1 MASLLELG
9 ISTGKWDAGLKKA
22 QSSLNSFIQSQ
33 GGLSA
38 AIDKENDKIG
48 KFVGMMGN
56 MTSSAKTA
64 KGQMKDYKGTL
75 EQLTTQYN
83 MLTDAQKKTVGPE
96 YLNAIDKLKNK
107 FGEAKTQVEEFNRS
121 LNGIDTSKVSGGG
134 LFGGGKLDGMLQV
147 FGGNVLTKIAGVG
160 VGFAAELGDMVR
172 QGAELAR
179 QGEGIRIAFERLGRG
194 DILQGLREATHGTV
208 TDLELMKAAVK
219 FNDFK
224 LPIEELGTMLAFAQ
238 QKAKDTGQSVDYM
251 VDSIVTGLGRKSL
264 MILDNLGLS
273 ATEIRDKMKETGDMT
288 KAVGEIIREQMSKA
302 GNYVET
308 AADKAK
314 KADVELKNAM
324 EDLGRTFL
332 PIQQAGESLWKSLE
346 IGAINLI
353 NRALR
358 PLINH
363 FNILKEQAAIGGDSK
378 IKSDI
383 EKLKGSNFKKEAY
396 QMMLSGYFKA
406 ENKAREDFL
415 KAQKGGMGS
424 IKIWENKYTAAQ
436 NQRKAF
442 QSAAYSIA
450 YPAAAAAGGGG
461 NSGSGGTTTTKIG
474 STPTSESIMQD
485 WLTASLKGAIDV
497 QKAKQ
502 NGELFVDMPS
512 IYEMMLPEIKKQI
525 LDKKD
530 FDLGRDIT
538 KKGTGRTTSTKPET
552 NQNEKV
558 IKDISTIT
566 GAVGNIMGGI
576 QSLGLELPEGV
587 MQAVGVLQTMSGIL
601 SAILAITTA
610 INATQE
616 VEVAS
621 NFIPF
626 HTGGTLRAATGTV
639 VPGNFGYDAVPALL
653 TSGETVLTKAQ
664 SGALAAELQDSG
676 INGLHIVGE
685 VEGEKII
692 LVANRTFQRKGEGE
706 IVTWKN

>member
-64 KGQMKDYKGTL
+64 RGQMKDYKGTL

-273 ATEIRDKMKETGDMT
+273 AAEIRDKMKETGDMT

-363 FNILKEQAAIGGDSK
+363 FNILKEQTAIGGDSK

-538 KKGTGRTTSTKPET
+538 KKGTGRNTSTKPET

-576 QSLGLELPEGV
+576 QSLGLDLPEGV

-616 VEVAS
+616 LEVAS

>member
-64 KGQMKDYKGTL
+64 RGQMKDYKGTL

-172 QGAELAR
+172 QGTELAR

-363 FNILKEQAAIGGDSK
+363 FNVLKEQAAIGGDSK

-383 EKLKGSNFKKEAY
+383 DKLKGSNFKKEAY

-485 WLTASLKGAIDV
+485 WLTASLKGAIDL

-502 NGELFVDMPS
+502 NGDLFVDMPS

-538 KKGTGRTTSTKPET
+538 KKGTGRNTSTKPET

>member
-64 KGQMKDYKGTL
+64 RGQMKDYKGTL

-363 FNILKEQAAIGGDSK
+363 FNILKEQTAIGGDSK

-474 STPTSESIMQD
+474 STTTSESIMQD

-502 NGELFVDMPS
+502 NGDLFVDMPS

-538 KKGTGRTTSTKPET
+538 KKGTGRNTSTKPET

-639 VPGNFGYDAVPALL
+639 VPGNYGFDAVPALL

>member
-64 KGQMKDYKGTL
+64 RGQMKDYKGTL

-96 YLNAIDKLKNK
+96 YLNAIDKLRNK

-302 GNYVET
+302 GEYVET

-383 EKLKGSNFKKEAY
+383 DKLKGSNFKKEAY

-538 KKGTGRTTSTKPET
+538 KKGTGRNTSTKSET

-587 MQAVGVLQTMSGIL
+587 MQAVGVLQTMSGLL
-601 SAILAITTA
+601 SAILAITTV

-616 VEVAS
+616 LEVAS

-639 VPGNFGYDAVPALL
+639 VPGNYGFDAVPALL

>member
-64 KGQMKDYKGTL
+64 RGQMKDYKGTL

-96 YLNAIDKLKNK
+96 YLNAIDKLRNK

-172 QGAELAR
+172 QGTELAR

-273 ATEIRDKMKETGDMT
+273 AAEIRDKMKETGDMT
-288 KAVGEIIREQMSKA
+288 TAVGEIIREQMSKA

-363 FNILKEQAAIGGDSK
+363 FNILKEQTAIGGDSK

-406 ENKAREDFL
+406 ENKAREDFI

-474 STPTSESIMQD
+474 STPAAESIMQD

-538 KKGTGRTTSTKPET
+538 KKGTGRNTSTKSET

-587 MQAVGVLQTMSGIL
+587 MQAVGVLQAMSGIL

-616 VEVAS
+616 LEVAS

-685 VEGEKII
+685 VEGENII
-692 LVANRTFQRKGEGE
+692 LVANRVFRRKGEGE

>member
-9 ISTGKWDAGLKKA
+9 ISTGKWDAGLRKA
-22 QSSLNSFIQSQ
+22 QGSLNNFIQAQ
-33 GGLSA
+33 GGLA
-38 AIDKENDKIG
+38 QAIDKENDKIG
-48 KFVGMMGN
+48 KFVGMMGD

-75 EQLTTQYN
+75 EQLTMQYN
-83 MLTDAQKKTVGPE
+83 QLTDAQKKTIGPD
-96 YLNAIDKLKNK
+96 YLAAIDKLKNK
-107 FGEAKTQVEEFNRS
+107 FREAKSQVEEFNQS
-121 LNGIDTSKVSGGG
+121 LQGIDSSKLNGSG
-134 LFGGGKLDGMLQV
+134 LFGSGKLDGMLQV
-147 FGGNVLTKIAGVG
+147 FGGNVLTKVAGVG
-160 VGFAAELGDMVR
+160 VGFAAELGDMVK
-172 QGAELAR
+172 QGTELAK

-273 ATEIRDKMKETGDMT
+273 AAEIKEKMKETGDMT
-288 KAVGEIIREQMSKA
+288 KAVGAIIREQMSKA
-302 GNYVET
+302 GEYVET
-308 AADKAK
+308 AADKAT

-332 PIQQAGESLWKSLE
+332 PIQQAGDSLWKSLE
-346 IGAINLI
+346 IGALKLLN
-353 NRALR
+353 NALK

-363 FNILKEQAAIGGDSK
+363 FNILKEQAAIGGDDK
-378 IKSDI
+378 IQSDI
-383 EKLKGSNFKKEAY
+383 DKLKGSNFKKEAY
-396 QMMLSGYFKA
+396 QMMLSGYFRA

-442 QSAAYSIA
+442 Q
-450 YPAAAAAGGGG
+450 AAAQPIVNPVVAPPAGGGG
-461 NSGSGGTTTTKIG
+461 GGGYTTRIS
-474 STPTSESIMQD
+474 STNIPTADDIMQD
-485 WLTASLKGAIDV
+485 WLTASLKGAVDV
-497 QKAKQ
+497 QKAKDSGQ
-502 NGELFVDMPS
+502 LFVDMPS

-530 FDLGRDIT
+530 FDLGKDIT
-538 KKGTGRTTSTKPET
+538 KSFGKKSGKAET
-552 NQNEKV
+552 NQEEKV
-558 IKDISTIT
+558 IKDIGTIT

-576 QSLGLELPEGV
+576 QNLGLELPEGITQAIGM
-587 MQAVGVLQTMSGIL
+587 MQTISGIL
-601 SAILAITTA
+601 TAILTITTA

-616 VEVAS
+616 VQTAAS
-621 NFIPF
+621 FIPGL
-626 HTGGTLRAATGTV
+626 HTGGLLRAATGTV
-639 VPGNFGYDAVPALL
+639 VPGNIGFDGVPSLL
-653 TSGETVLTKAQ
+653 TSGELVLNKAQ
-664 SGALAAELQDSG
+664 QGTLAAELQDSG
-676 INGLHIVGE
+676 INGLRIVGE
-685 VEGEKII
+685 LEGEKII
-692 LVANRTFQRKGEGE
+692 LVANRTFRRKGEGE

>member
-9 ISTGKWDAGLKKA
+9 ISTGKWDAGLRKA
-22 QSSLNSFIQSQ
+22 QGSLNNFIQAQ
-33 GGLSA
+33 GGLA
-38 AIDKENDKIG
+38 QAIDKENDKIG
-48 KFVGMMGN
+48 KFVGMMGD

-75 EQLTTQYN
+75 EQLTMQYN
-83 MLTDAQKKTVGPE
+83 QLTDAQKKTIGPD
-96 YLNAIDKLKNK
+96 YLAAIDKLKNK
-107 FGEAKTQVEEFNRS
+107 FREAKAQVEEFNQS
-121 LNGIDTSKVSGGG
+121 LQGIDSSKLNGSG
-134 LFGGGKLDGMLQV
+134 LFGSGKLDGMLQV
-147 FGGNVLTKIAGVG
+147 FGGNVLTKVAGVG
-160 VGFAAELGDMVR
+160 VGFAAELGDMVK
-172 QGAELAR
+172 QGTELAK

-273 ATEIRDKMKETGDMT
+273 AAEIKEKMKETGDMT
-288 KAVGEIIREQMSKA
+288 KAVGAIIREQMSKA
-302 GNYVET
+302 GEYVET
-308 AADKAK
+308 AADKAT

-332 PIQQAGESLWKSLE
+332 PIQQAGDSLWKSLE
-346 IGAINLI
+346 IGALKLLN
-353 NRALR
+353 NALK

-363 FNILKEQAAIGGDSK
+363 FNILKEQAAIGGDDK
-378 IKSDI
+378 IQSDI
-383 EKLKGSNFKKEAY
+383 DKLKGSNFKKEAY
-396 QMMLSGYFKA
+396 QMMLSGYFRA

-436 NQRKAF
+436 NQRRAF
-442 QSAAYSIA
+442 Q
-450 YPAAAAAGGGG
+450 AAAQPIVNPVVTPPSAGGGG
-461 NSGSGGTTTTKIG
+461 GGGG
-474 STPTSESIMQD
+474 STTRISSSNIPTADDIMQD
-485 WLTASLKGAIDV
+485 WLTASLKGAVDV
-497 QKAKQ
+497 QKAKDSGQ
-502 NGELFVDMPS
+502 LFVDMPS

-530 FDLGRDIT
+530 FDLGKDIT
-538 KKGTGRTTSTKPET
+538 KSFGKKSGKAET
-552 NQNEKV
+552 NQEEKV
-558 IKDISTIT
+558 IKDIGTIT

-576 QSLGLELPEGV
+576 QNLGLELPEGITQAIGM
-587 MQAVGVLQTMSGIL
+587 MQTISGIL
-601 SAILAITTA
+601 TAILTITTA

-616 VEVAS
+616 VQTAAS
-621 NFIPF
+621 FIPGL
-626 HTGGTLRAATGTV
+626 HTGGLLRAATGTV
-639 VPGNFGYDAVPALL
+639 VPGNIGFDGVPSLL
-653 TSGETVLTKAQ
+653 TSGELVLNKAQ
-664 SGALAAELQDSG
+664 QGTLAAELQDSG

-685 VEGEKII
+685 LEGEKII
-692 LVANRTFQRKGEGE
+692 LVANRTFRRKGEGE

>member
-9 ISTGKWDAGLKKA
+9 ISTGKWDAGLRKA
-22 QSSLNSFIQSQ
+22 QGSLNNFIQAQ
-33 GGLSA
+33 GGLA
-38 AIDKENDKIG
+38 QAIDKENDKIG
-48 KFVGMMGN
+48 KFVGMMGD

-75 EQLTTQYN
+75 EQLTMQYN
-83 MLTDAQKKTVGPE
+83 QLTDAQKKTIGPD
-96 YLNAIDKLKNK
+96 YLAAIDKLKNK
-107 FGEAKTQVEEFNRS
+107 FREAKAQVEEFNQS
-121 LNGIDTSKVSGGG
+121 LQGIDSSKLNGSG
-134 LFGGGKLDGMLQV
+134 LFGSGKLDGMLQV
-147 FGGNVLTKIAGVG
+147 FGGNVLTKVAGAG
-160 VGFAAELGDMVR
+160 VGFAAELGDMVK
-172 QGAELAR
+172 QGTELAK

-224 LPIEELGTMLAFAQ
+224 LPIEELGSMLAFAQ

-273 ATEIRDKMKETGDMT
+273 AAEIKEKMKETGDMT
-288 KAVGEIIREQMSKA
+288 KAVGAIIREQMSKA
-302 GNYVET
+302 GEYVET
-308 AADKAK
+308 AADKAT

-332 PIQQAGESLWKSLE
+332 PIQQAGDSLWKSLE
-346 IGAINLI
+346 IGALKLLN
-353 NRALR
+353 NALK

-363 FNILKEQAAIGGDSK
+363 FNILKEQAAIGGDDK
-378 IKSDI
+378 IQSDI
-383 EKLKGSNFKKEAY
+383 DKLKGSNFKKEAY
-396 QMMLSGYFKA
+396 QMMLSGYFRA

-442 QSAAYSIA
+442 Q
-450 YPAAAAAGGGG
+450 AAAQPIVNPVVTPPSGGGG
-461 NSGSGGTTTTKIG
+461 GGG
-474 STPTSESIMQD
+474 STTRISSTNIPTADDIMQD
-485 WLTASLKGAIDV
+485 WLTASLKGAVDV
-497 QKAKQ
+497 QKAKDSGQ
-502 NGELFVDMPS
+502 LFVDMPS

-530 FDLGRDIT
+530 FDLGKDIT
-538 KKGTGRTTSTKPET
+538 KSFGKKSGKAET
-552 NQNEKV
+552 NQEEKV
-558 IKDISTIT
+558 IKDIGTIT

-576 QSLGLELPEGV
+576 QSLGLELPEGITQAIGM
-587 MQAVGVLQTMSGIL
+587 MQTISGIL
-601 SAILAITTA
+601 TAILTITTA

-616 VEVAS
+616 VQTATS
-621 NFIPF
+621 LIPGL
-626 HTGGTLRAATGTV
+626 HTGGILRAATGTV
-639 VPGNFGYDAVPALL
+639 VPGNFGFDAVPALL
-653 TSGETVLTKAQ
+653 SSGELVLNKAQ
-664 SGALAAELQDSG
+664 QGTLAAELQDSG
-676 INGLHIVGE
+676 INGLRIVGE
-685 VEGEKII
+685 LEGEKII
-692 LVANRTFQRKGEGE
+692 LVANRTFRRKGEGE

>member
-64 KGQMKDYKGTL
+64 RGQMKDYKGTL

-363 FNILKEQAAIGGDSK
+363 FNILKEQTAIGGDSK

-474 STPTSESIMQD
+474 STPTSESIIQD

-538 KKGTGRTTSTKPET
+538 KKGTGRNISTKPET

>member
-9 ISTGKWDAGLKKA
+9 ISTGKWDAGLRKA
-22 QSSLNSFIQSQ
+22 QGSLNNFIQAQ
-33 GGLSA
+33 GGLA
-38 AIDKENDKIG
+38 QAIDKENDKIG
-48 KFVGMMGN
+48 KFVGMMGD

-75 EQLTTQYN
+75 EQLTMQYN
-83 MLTDAQKKTVGPE
+83 QLTDAQKKTIGPD
-96 YLNAIDKLKNK
+96 YLAAIDKLKNK
-107 FGEAKTQVEEFNRS
+107 FREAKAQVEEFNQS
-121 LNGIDTSKVSGGG
+121 LQGIDSSKLNGSG
-134 LFGGGKLDGMLQV
+134 LFGSGKLDGMLQV
-147 FGGNVLTKIAGVG
+147 FGGNVLTKVAGVG
-160 VGFAAELGDMVR
+160 VGFAAELGDMVK
-172 QGAELAR
+172 QGTELAK

-219 FNDFK
+219 FSDFK

-273 ATEIRDKMKETGDMT
+273 AAEIKEKMKETGDMT
-288 KAVGEIIREQMSKA
+288 KAVGAIIREQMSKA
-302 GNYVET
+302 GEYVET
-308 AADKAK
+308 AADKAT

-332 PIQQAGESLWKSLE
+332 PIQQAGDSLWKSLE
-346 IGAINLI
+346 IGALKLLN
-353 NRALR
+353 NALK

-363 FNILKEQAAIGGDSK
+363 FNILKEQAAIGGDDK
-378 IKSDI
+378 IQSDI
-383 EKLKGSNFKKEAY
+383 DKLKGSNFKKEAY
-396 QMMLSGYFKA
+396 QMMLSGYFRA

-442 QSAAYSIA
+442 Q
-450 YPAAAAAGGGG
+450 AAAQPIVNPVVAPPAGGGG
-461 NSGSGGTTTTKIG
+461 GGG
-474 STPTSESIMQD
+474 STTRISSTNIPTADDIMQD
-485 WLTASLKGAIDV
+485 WLTASLKGAVDV
-497 QKAKQ
+497 QKAKDSGQ
-502 NGELFVDMPS
+502 LFVDMPS

-530 FDLGRDIT
+530 FDLGKDIT
-538 KKGTGRTTSTKPET
+538 KSFGKKSGKAET
-552 NQNEKV
+552 NQEEKV
-558 IKDISTIT
+558 IKDIGTIT

-576 QSLGLELPEGV
+576 QSLGLELPEGITQAIGM
-587 MQAVGVLQTMSGIL
+587 MQTISGIL
-601 SAILAITTA
+601 TAILTITTA

-616 VEVAS
+616 VQTAAS
-621 NFIPF
+621 FIPGL
-626 HTGGTLRAATGTV
+626 HTGGLLRAATGTV
-639 VPGNFGYDAVPALL
+639 VPGNIGFDGVPSLL
-653 TSGETVLTKAQ
+653 TSGELVLNKAQ
-664 SGALAAELQDSG
+664 QGTLAAELQDSG
-676 INGLHIVGE
+676 INGLRIVGE
-685 VEGEKII
+685 LEGEKII
-692 LVANRTFQRKGEGE
+692 LVANRTFRRKGEGE

>member
-64 KGQMKDYKGTL
+64 RGQMKDYKGTL

-96 YLNAIDKLKNK
+96 YLNAIDKLRNK

-172 QGAELAR
+172 QGTELAR

-314 KADVELKNAM
+314 KADVDLKNAM

-474 STPTSESIMQD
+474 STPAAESIMQD

-538 KKGTGRTTSTKPET
+538 KKGTGRNTSTKPET

-587 MQAVGVLQTMSGIL
+587 MQAVGVLQAMSGIL
-601 SAILAITTA
+601 SAILAITTV

-685 VEGEKII
+685 VEGENII
-692 LVANRTFQRKGEGE
+692 LVANRVFRRKGEGE

>member
-9 ISTGKWDAGLKKA
+9 VSTGKWDAGLRKA
-22 QSSLNSFIQSQ
+22 QGSLNNFIQAQ
-33 GGLSA
+33 GGLA
-38 AIDKENDKIG
+38 QAIEKENDKMS
-48 KFVGMMGN
+48 KFVGMMGD
-56 MTSSAKTA
+56 MSSTAKTA

-75 EQLTTQYN
+75 EQLTMQYN
-83 MLTDAQKKTVGPE
+83 QLTDAQKKTIGPD
-96 YLNAIDKLKNK
+96 YLAAIDKLKNK
-107 FGEAKTQVEEFNRS
+107 FREAKAQVEEFNQS
-121 LNGIDTSKVSGGG
+121 LQGIDSSKLNGSG
-134 LFGGGKLDGMLQV
+134 LFGSGKLDGMLQV
-147 FGGNVLTKIAGVG
+147 FGGNVLTKVAGVG
-160 VGFAAELGDMVR
+160 VGFAAELGDMVK
-172 QGAELAR
+172 QGTELAK

-273 ATEIRDKMKETGDMT
+273 AAEIKEKMKETGDMT
-288 KAVGEIIREQMSKA
+288 KAVGAIIREQMSKA
-302 GNYVET
+302 GEYVET
-308 AADKAK
+308 AADKAT

-332 PIQQAGESLWKSLE
+332 PIQQAGDSLWKSLE
-346 IGAINLI
+346 IGALKLLN
-353 NRALR
+353 NALK

-363 FNILKEQAAIGGDSK
+363 FNILKEQAAIGGDDK
-378 IKSDI
+378 IQSDI
-383 EKLKGSNFKKEAY
+383 DKLKGSNFKKEAY
-396 QMMLSGYFKA
+396 QMMLSGYFRA

-442 QSAAYSIA
+442 Q
-450 YPAAAAAGGGG
+450 AAAQPIVNPVVAPPAGGGG
-461 NSGSGGTTTTKIG
+461 GGG
-474 STPTSESIMQD
+474 STTRISSTNIPTADDIMQD
-485 WLTASLKGAIDV
+485 WLTASLKGAVDV
-497 QKAKQ
+497 QKAKDSGQ
-502 NGELFVDMPS
+502 LFVDMPS

-530 FDLGRDIT
+530 FDLGKDIT
-538 KKGTGRTTSTKPET
+538 KSFGKKSGKAET
-552 NQNEKV
+552 NQEEKV
-558 IKDISTIT
+558 IKDIGTIT

-576 QSLGLELPEGV
+576 QNLGLELPEGITQAIGM
-587 MQAVGVLQTMSGIL
+587 MQTISGIL
-601 SAILAITTA
+601 TAILTITTA

-616 VEVAS
+616 VQTAAS
-621 NFIPF
+621 FIPGL
-626 HTGGTLRAATGTV
+626 HTGGLLRAATGTV
-639 VPGNFGYDAVPALL
+639 VPGNIGFDGVPSLL
-653 TSGETVLTKAQ
+653 TSGELVLNKAQ
-664 SGALAAELQDSG
+664 QGTLAAELQDSG
-676 INGLHIVGE
+676 INGLRIVGE
-685 VEGEKII
+685 LEGEKII
-692 LVANRTFQRKGEGE
+692 LVANRTFRRKGEGE